1 MDFTNLGNNMR
12 VTLESMRSASGN
24 YIAFGG
30 LLDLRSYSLPR
41 LQQLYDRLSQFRE
54 SAPATQ
60 SSERCQREGITERCQ
75 QMMLTDA
82 FPISSGA
89 ACNGILVEHA
99 RIWLSFET

>member
-60 SSERCQREGITERCQ
+60 SSERCQREAGC
-75 QMMLTDA
+75 
-82 FPISSGA
+82 
-89 ACNGILVEHA
+89 
-99 RIWLSFET
+99 FETVGSGGVVCVPGSQADMHLVWRGVARAQHATRE